1 MNIKALTAFRAVVT
15 EGSAAQAAQK
25 INMSQPAVSRLIA
38 ILERELNLKLFYRTR
53 RRLVLTREGGE
64 FYKET
69 ERILYNLSQIPRI
82 AEEIRERHFRSLSV
96 VVMPRA
102 LDGWIA
108 PALARFTA
116 DNPDIRLSVD
126 ERRITDLEQWI
137 AGRHYDIGIGVL
149 PIRHPDIETKP
160 IFRARAEVLMHKKH
174 RLAKRKGIEASDLD
188 GENIIGPMPGL
199 QPREQVDDIFKSVG
213 IEPNYIIETS
223 TYRVSCALVAE
234 QAGITIC
241 DMITAAAVRNSETV
255 LRPLNPPK
263 WTTFGALWPRGTPPN
278 SIAEALMT
286 YLQEDAS
293 RMEIQNRLES
303 TMP

>member
-15 EGSAAQAAQK
+15 EGSAAQAATK
-25 INMSQPAVSRLIA
+25 INLSQPAVSRLIA
-38 ILERELNLKLFYRTR
+38 ILERELNLKLFHRTR

-69 ERILYNLSQIPRI
+69 ERILYNLTQIPRI

-116 DNPDIRLSVD
+116 DHPDIRVSVD

-137 AGRHYDIGIGVL
+137 TGRHYDLGIGVL
-149 PIRHPDIETKP
+149 PIRHPEIETRP
-160 IFRARAEVLMHKKH
+160 VFRARAEVLMHKKH
-174 RLAKRKGIEASDLD
+174 PLAKRKIIEAADLD
-188 GENIIGPMPGL
+188 GQSMIGPMPGL
-199 QPREQVDDIFKSVG
+199 LPREQLDDIFKSVG
-213 IEPNYIIETS
+213 IEPNFVIETS

-241 DMITAAAVRNSETV
+241 DMITAAPVLKSDTI

-263 WTTFGALWPRGTPPN
+263 WTTFGTLWPRGTPPN
-278 SIAEALMT
+278 SVAEELMT
-286 YLQEDAS
+286 YLEEDAR
-293 RMEIQNRLES
+293 RMEIPNRLES
-303 TMP
+303 TLA